1 MLMSVREL
9 NGLGDLGRRFSLKKA
24 VKRLNPVALAKKS
37 IQLAKHPKEM
47 IKVLKAYNPAAL
59 TAKTVIRSNQNVF
72 RFTKKFTQKAHKR
85 HMVWLRKI
93 EKNKIAGPI
102 FNAVV
107 MVVATYFG
115 VSGIVAPA
123 MKVWLASE
131 KQRSA
136 AIAAGETEKHSA
148 ADVAQAEADLHIQIV
163 GAGYSAAE
171 ADQIIAQLRQGVD
184 PTVAI
189 QSIGPPH
196 PLAAASVPEAAPIQA
211 ERPMG
216 APRYSGN
223 ATQTSQASARD
234 QFLKWF
240 SSWKPQ
246 EAAALRASNPEL
258 FAPLVSAP
266 LALADHDALGA
277 MFGEVAGLGQDE
289 AEDGGWAAAFSSWAD
304 TAAKIVPSVLNN
316 LTAVKTLQL
325 QLQRSRAGLPPLP
338 TRTAQQV
345 AVTGRAPLSFSLP
358 LVISGV
364 LVLALGAV
372 FVAPRF
378 FGRRHHSRF
387 M

>member
-47 IKVLKAYNPAAL
+47 VKVLKAYNPAAL
-59 TAKTVIRSNQNVF
+59 TAKVVIRSNQDVF

-196 PLAAASVPEAAPIQA
+196 SQPLATASVPEAEPIQA
-211 ERPMG
+211 EAPMG
-216 APRYSGN
+216 APR
-223 ATQTSQASARD
+223 
-234 QFLKWF
+234 
-240 SSWKPQ
+240 
-246 EAAALRASNPEL
+246 
-258 FAPLVSAP
+258 VS
-266 LALADHDALGA
+266 
-277 MFGEVAGLGQDE
+277 
-289 AEDGGWAAAFSSWAD
+289 
-304 TAAKIVPSVLNN
+304 
-316 LTAVKTLQL
+316 
-325 QLQRSRAGLPPLP
+325 
-338 TRTAQQV
+338 
-345 AVTGRAPLSFSLP
+345 
-358 LVISGV
+358 
-364 LVLALGAV
+364 
-372 FVAPRF
+372 FV
-378 FGRRHHSRF
+378 
-387 M
+387 